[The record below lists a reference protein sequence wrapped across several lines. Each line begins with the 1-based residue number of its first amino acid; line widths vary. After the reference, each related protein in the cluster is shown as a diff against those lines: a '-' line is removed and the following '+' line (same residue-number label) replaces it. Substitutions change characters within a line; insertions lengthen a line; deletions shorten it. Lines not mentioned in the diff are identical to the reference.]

1 MSPAPVQ
8 IVVDVEAFMA
18 SGVRFDVVNEN
29 ELIIESCAENGEGNS
44 ASRKGFYRRFL
55 FPSLVSVDT
64 VRSVLSRD
72 GILTITVA
80 KKVSETVLLNS
91 YSFHVGDIGIRKN
104 IFRSGFLM
112 LIILTYE
119 CHNFISPTGN
129 I

>member
-18 SGVRFDVVNEN
+18 SGVRFDVVYEN

-80 KKVSETVLLNS
+80 KKVSETVLLNF
-91 YSFHVGDIGIRKN
+91 YSLHVGDIGIRKN

-112 LIILTYE
+112 LILTYE
-119 CHNFISPTGN
+119 CHNFISPTVN

>member
-80 KKVSETVLLNS
+80 KKVSETVLLNF